1 MINDSISSY
10 DGTTLRTRTW
20 LSKESING
28 NIIFCHGLFEYAGRY
43 DYEAR
48 FFNNAGYNF
57 YAFDQRSH
65 GESGGKRRSY
75 IKTFDEYIND
85 YKHIVSELSKTFDKP
100 YFLFSHSMGCTV
112 MLSYLIKEKL
122 TSPQF
127 RGVIMSGPFIK
138 SVDDMSPILQKFA
151 GIIGRLFP
159 SVRTIKARPNSISRD
174 PEVVRK
180 YINDP
185 LVYTDGIYAVTGY
198 QMLKQS
204 EWLQTQL
211 EKFDYPF
218 LIMHGTDD
226 TLANI
231 QGSESLY
238 KLSPS
243 SDKTFTP
250 LLDHKH
256 EITRE
261 LERDKVLQAMVDW
274 LGERV

>member
-1 MINDSISSY
+1 MVNDYLTSW
-10 DGTTLRTRTW
+10 DGTPLRTRTW
-20 LSKESING
+20 LSQDPHA

-48 FFNNAGYNF
+48 YFNEAGYNF
-57 YAFDQRSH
+57 YAYDQRSH
-65 GESGGKRRSY
+65 GESAGKRRAY
-75 IKTFDEYIND
+75 IRSFDNYIQD
-85 YKHIVSELSKTFDKP
+85 YKSVVDQLSKTFDTP

-112 MLSYLIKEKL
+112 MLSYLVKEKL
-122 TSPQF
+122 VSPLF
-127 RGVIMSGPFIK
+127 KGVIMSGPFIK

-159 SVRTIKARPNSISRD
+159 AVRTIKARPNSISRD
-174 PEVVRK
+174 PEEVRK

-204 EWLQTQL
+204 DWLQTQL
-211 EKFDYPF
+211 AKFDYPF
-218 LIMHGTDD
+218 ILMHGTDD
-226 TLANI
+226 TLADI
-231 QGSESLY
+231 IGSKRLY
-238 KLSPS
+238 QESPS
-243 SDKTFTP
+243 TDKTFTP

-274 LGERV
+274 AEARV